1 MLHQGYLGKG
11 QACDPASES
20 PCPCSVGSTG
30 SDSSLAVGIACAV
43 GEKSRVQ
50 GVPSDDGYSTC
61 GILGHSVAYGVVSG
75 LGVVEASAD
84 VVVAAVAAAA
94 VPPRCLLQIVF

>member
-1 MLHQGYLGKG
+1 M
-11 QACDPASES
+11 
-20 PCPCSVGSTG
+20 GSTG
-30 SDSSLAVGIACAV
+30 NDSSLAVGIVCAV

-84 VVVAAVAAAA
+84 VGGVAAVAVAA
-94 VPPRCLLQIVF
+94 VPLRCLLQIVF